1 MALVPTTDLTRMRE
15 GVKRFA
21 SGFTPGQKAV
31 TVAAVLGAIILGVL
45 YMSMS
50 GKPTYSVLFSNLQPS
65 DAASITQQLNSD
77 HVPYQLEDGGNT
89 ILVPENDVSQAR
101 LTAAAAGLPAQ
112 STVGLSLLTKA
123 GLTTSQLAQQ
133 ADYLQAIQGELEQT
147 IDSIS
152 GVSSSQVNVAE
163 AANQTLA
170 ISTTK
175 PSGASVLVDL
185 SQGHTLGQNEV
196 QAIVHLVA
204 SSVPGLSASQVT
216 VADNSGALLAGP
228 GVNNGGAA
236 QNSETAGYD
245 SSVQA
250 KVESYLQSV
259 FGAGNADVQVDA
271 VLNFNKEKTST
282 HQLVPSTKSAL
293 TSFCTSTKTTKTKYT
308 GNGTPAGGT
317 AGSVTITGSSGQAGT
332 YTQTSQTKSCE
343 TGTETSTVTLAPGT
357 VTSQS
362 IAVLVNS
369 KAVPSGTN
377 MSAIKS
383 GVAAAAGLQPS
394 RGDVLSFTEAPFST
408 VAAKQ
413 AAVAAAAAAATS
425 KKAEMGSIEKDG
437 AAALVV
443 FALLFLVWFTAR
455 KRRRSVSADSMVETA
470 GPTGMLPAYAP
481 YEIEEYPTGEIP
493 RITPATSQRIT
504 PEVEQFIDE
513 QPAEVATVL
522 RGWLREGSPAE
533 RIATDA

>member
-1 MALVPTTDLTRMRE
+1 MALVPTTELSRMRD
-15 GVKRFA
+15 GAKRFA

-65 DAASITQQLNSD
+65 DAASITQQLNTD
-77 HVPYQLEDGGNT
+77 HVPYQLEDGGDT
-89 ILVPENDVSQAR
+89 IMVPENDVAQAR
-101 LTAAAAGLPAQ
+101 LTAAAAGLPSQ
-112 STVGLSLLTKA
+112 STVGLSLLTKT
-123 GLTTSQLAQQ
+123 GLTTSQLTQQ

-147 IDSIS
+147 IDAIS

-185 SQGHTLGQNEV
+185 AQGHTLSQNQV

-204 SSVPGLSASQVT
+204 SSVPGLTASEVT
-216 VADNSGALLAGP
+216 VANNSGALLAGP
-228 GVNNGGAA
+228 GVNSGGSAA
-236 QNSETAGYD
+236 NSETAEYD

-250 KVESYLQSV
+250 KVEAYLQSV
-259 FGAGNADVQVDA
+259 FGPGNADVQVNA
-271 VLNFNKEKTST
+271 VLNFNKEKTAT
-282 HQLVPSTKSAL
+282 HQLVPSTKSTL
-293 TSFCTSTKTTKTKYT
+293 TSFCTSTKTTKTKYS
-308 GNGTPAGGT
+308 GSGTPSGGT
-317 AGSVTITGSSGQAGT
+317 AGTVTVTGGSGGNGT
-332 YTQTSQTKSCE
+332 YTQTSDTKSCE

-357 VTSQS
+357 VTNQS

-369 KAVPSGTN
+369 KAIPANTD

-383 GVAAAAGLQPS
+383 GVSAAANLQPS

-408 VAAKQ
+408 AAAKQ
-413 AAVAAAAAAATS
+413 AAAAATAATAAT
-425 KKAEMGSIEKDG
+425 KKAQMGSMEKD
-437 AAALVV
+437 AAAVLVV
-443 FALLFLVWFTAR
+443 AAMLFFVWRSAR
-455 KRRRSVSADSMVETA
+455 KRRRSAPGDSMADTA
-470 GPTGMLPAYAP
+470 LPTGMLPAYSP
-481 YEIEEYPTGEIP
+481 MELEEFPTGEIP
-493 RITPATSQRIT
+493 RIAMAANQRIT

-513 QPAEVATVL
+513 QPAEVASVL
-522 RGWLREGSPAE
+522 RGWLREGSPGE
-533 RIATDA
+533 RVGSEA

>member
-1 MALVPTTDLTRMRE
+1 MALVATTDLTRMRE

-50 GKPTYSVLFSNLQPS
+50 GKPTYSVLFSNLQAS
-65 DAASITQQLNSD
+65 DAASITQQLNTD
-77 HVPYQLEDGGNT
+77 HVPYQLEDGGDT

-101 LTAAAAGLPAQ
+101 LTAAAAGLPSQ
-112 STVGLSLLTKA
+112 STAGLSLLTKT
-123 GLTTSQLAQQ
+123 GITTSQIAQQ

-185 SQGHTLGQNEV
+185 SQGHTLNENQV

-204 SSVPGLSASQVT
+204 SSVPGLSASEVT

-228 GVNNGGAA
+228 GVNSGGSA
-236 QNSETAGYD
+236 QNSETSGYD

-259 FGAGNADVQVDA
+259 FGAGNADVQVNA
-271 VLNFNKEKTST
+271 ILNFNKEKTST

-308 GNGTPAGGT
+308 GTGTPAGGT
-317 AGSVTITGSSGQAGT
+317 AGTVTISGSSQNGT
-332 YTQTSQTKSCE
+332 YTQTSNTKTCE

-369 KAVPSGTN
+369 KAVPPNTN
-377 MSAIKS
+377 MSSIKS

-408 VAAKQ
+408 AAAKQ
-413 AAVAAAAAAATS
+413 AATAAAAASAAS
-425 KKAEMGSIEKDG
+425 KKAEMSTIEKDG

-443 FALLFLVWFTAR
+443 GALLFLVWFSAR
-455 KRRRSVSADSMVETA
+455 KRRRSATADAMVEA
-470 GPTGMLPAYAP
+470 AAPTGMLPAYAP

-493 RITPATSQRIT
+493 RITMAPHQRIA

-513 QPAEVATVL
+513 QPTEVATVL
-522 RGWLREGSPAE
+522 RGWLREGGPGE
-533 RIATDA
+533 RIGSEV

>member
-1 MALVPTTDLTRMRE
+1 MALVPTTELTRVRD

-65 DAASITQQLNSD
+65 DAASITQQLTTD
-77 HVPYQLEDGGNT
+77 HVPYQLENGGNT
-89 ILVPENDVSQAR
+89 ILVPENDVAQAR

-112 STVGLSLLTKA
+112 STAGLSLLTKT
-123 GLTTSQLAQQ
+123 GLTTSQLTQQ

-147 IDSIS
+147 IDAIS

-170 ISTTK
+170 ITTAK

-185 SQGHTLGQNEV
+185 TQGHTLSQNQV

-204 SSVPGLSASQVT
+204 SSVPGLSSSRVT

-228 GVNNGGAA
+228 GVNSGGSA
-236 QNSETAGYD
+236 QNSETSGYD

-250 KVESYLQSV
+250 KIESYLQSV
-259 FGAGNADVQVDA
+259 FGAGNADVQVNA
-271 VLNFNKEKTST
+271 VLNFNKQQTSSHQLITST
-282 HQLVPSTKSAL
+282 KGAV

-308 GNGTPAGGT
+308 GSGTPAGGT
-317 AGSVTITGSSGQAGT
+317 AGAVTFAAGSGPGT
-332 YTQTSQTKSCE
+332 YTQTSTTKACE
-343 TGTETSTVTLAPGT
+343 TGTQTSTVTLAPGT
-357 VTSQS
+357 VTNQS

-369 KAVPSGTN
+369 KAIPPGTTLG
-377 MSAIKS
+377 AIKA
-383 GVAAAAGLQPS
+383 GVAAAANLQPS
-394 RGDVLSFTEAPFST
+394 RGDVLSFTQAPFST
-408 VAAKQ
+408 AAAKQ
-413 AAVAAAAAAATS
+413 AAVAAAAATAAT
-425 KKAEMGSIEKDG
+425 KKAEMGTIEKDG

-443 FALLFLVWFTAR
+443 LALLFLVWFTAR
-455 KRRRSVSADSMVETA
+455 KRRRSSGGDAMLEA
-470 GPTGMLPAYAP
+470 AAPTGMLPAYSP
-481 YEIEEYPTGEIP
+481 YELEEFPTGEIP
-493 RITPATSQRIT
+493 RVAVASHQRIT

-513 QPAEVATVL
+513 QPAEVASVL
-522 RGWLREGSPAE
+522 RGWLREGSAAE
-533 RIATDA
+533 RIGSEA

>member
-65 DAASITQQLNSD
+65 DAASITQQLNTD
-77 HVPYQLEDGGNT
+77 HVPYQLEDGGDT
-89 ILVPENDVSQAR
+89 ILVPENDVAQAR
-101 LTAAAAGLPAQ
+101 LTAAAAGLPSQ
-112 STVGLSLLTKA
+112 STVGLSLLTKT
-123 GLTTSQLAQQ
+123 GLTTSQITQQ

-147 IDSIS
+147 IDAIS

-163 AANQTLA
+163 SANQTLA
-170 ISTTK
+170 ITTAK
-175 PSGASVLVDL
+175 PSGASVLVNLAD
-185 SQGHTLGQNEV
+185 GHTLSQNQV

-228 GVNNGGAA
+228 GVNTGGSAA
-236 QNSETAGYD
+236 NSETAAYD
-245 SSVQA
+245 STVQA

-259 FGAGNADVQVDA
+259 FGPGNADVQVNA
-271 VLNFNKEKTST
+271 VLNFNKEKTVT

-293 TSFCTSTKTTKTKYT
+293 TSFCTSTKTTRTKYSGT
-308 GNGTPAGGT
+308 GTPAGGT
-317 AGSVTITGSSGQAGT
+317 AGTVTVTGGSSQNGT
-332 YTQTSQTKSCE
+332 YTQTTNTKTCE

-357 VTSQS
+357 VTNQS

-383 GVAAAAGLQPS
+383 GVAAAANLQPS

-408 VAAKQ
+408 AAAKQ
-413 AAVAAAAAAATS
+413 AEVAAAAATAAT
-425 KKAEMGSIEKDG
+425 KKAEMGTIEKDG
-437 AAALVV
+437 AAALLV
-443 FALLFLVWFTAR
+443 AGLLFLVWFSAR
-455 KRRRSVSADSMVETA
+455 KRRRAAGADAMTEAAV
-470 GPTGMLPAYAP
+470 PTGMLPAFTP
-481 YEIEEYPTGEIP
+481 LELEEFPTGEIP
-493 RITPATSQRIT
+493 RIAVASHQRIA
-504 PEVEQFIDE
+504 PEVEQFIDD
-513 QPAEVATVL
+513 QPAEVASVL
-522 RGWLREGSPAE
+522 RGWLREGSPGE
-533 RIATDA
+533 RVGSEA

>member
-1 MALVPTTDLTRMRE
+1 VALVPTTDLTRMRE

-31 TVAAVLGAIILGVL
+31 TVAAVLGAVILGAL
-45 YMSMS
+45 YMTMS

-65 DAASITQQLNSD
+65 DASAITQQLSGD
-77 HVPYQLEDGGNT
+77 HVPYQLENGGDT

-101 LTAAAAGLPAQ
+101 LTAAAAGLPSQ
-112 STVGLSLLTKA
+112 STVGLSLLTKT
-123 GLTTSQLAQQ
+123 GITTSQLAQQ

-170 ISTTK
+170 LSTTK

-185 SQGHTLGQNEV
+185 GQGHSLSQGEV

-204 SSVPGLSASQVT
+204 SSVPGLDASQVT

-228 GVNNGGAA
+228 GVNSGGSA
-236 QNSETAGYD
+236 QNSQTSSYD

-259 FGAGNADVQVDA
+259 FGPGNADVEVNA

-293 TSFCTSTKTTKTKYT
+293 TSFCTSTKTSKTKYA
-308 GNGTPAGGT
+308 GVGTPSGGT
-317 AGSVTITGSSGQAGT
+317 AGSVTITGGSSQNGT
-332 YTQTSQTKSCE
+332 YTQTVTTKSCE
-343 TGTETSTVTLAPGT
+343 TGTETSTITLAPGT

-369 KAVPSGTN
+369 KAVHGGMN

-408 VAAKQ
+408 AAAKQ
-413 AAVAAAAAAATS
+413 AAQAAAAATASS
-425 KKAEMGSIEKDG
+425 KKAQMGTMEKDG
-437 AAALVV
+437 AAALLVG
-443 FALLFLVWFTAR
+443 ALLFLVWRSAR
-455 KRRRSVSADSMVETA
+455 KRRRSATADAMVEA
-470 GPTGMLPAYAP
+470 AAPAGMLPAYAP

-493 RITPATSQRIT
+493 RIASSPNQRVT

-533 RIATDA
+533 RISSDA